1 MTQPTPGARPA
12 PGAQPASGARPVP
25 RPPAS
30 RPAPPARA
38 PRSASTARPAPP
50 TLPAHPTARD
60 DAPPR
65 PLALDSAPLPE
76 YGTGSLADL
85 LPTLAAGMGVPGTSA
100 AIPELAPADRNC
112 VFLIDGLG
120 WEQLRAHPEEAP
132 FMTSLLAASRG
143 GTGRPITAGYP
154 ATTATSLAS
163 VGTGLPPGAHGL
175 PGYTVRNPD
184 TGELMNQ
191 LRWQPWAPP
200 GPWQPYPTVFELAHR
215 AGVHAAQVSSPTFAN
230 TPLTKVALSGG
241 TFLGRLSGEERVDT
255 AAEQLAAADRAL
267 VYTYYAEVDG
277 AGHRYGLDSDT
288 WRGQLMYVD
297 RLVQRLAEQLPP
309 RSALYV
315 TADHGMIDI
324 PFDEDHRIDFDEDW
338 ELKAGVALLG
348 GEGRARHVYAVPGAA
363 DDVLTCWRE
372 VLGEQFWVAS
382 RDEAIEAGWFGPTV
396 DARVYHRI
404 GDVIAA
410 ARDDVLLIASE
421 REPRE
426 SAMVGNHG
434 SMTPAEQ
441 LVPLLE
447 VRS

>member
-1 MTQPTPGARPA
+1 MVTTDFTGGWDDVQPLDPA
-12 PGAQPASGARPVP
+12 
-25 RPPAS
+25 
-30 RPAPPARA
+30 
-38 PRSASTARPAPP
+38 T
-50 TLPAHPTARD
+50 
-60 DAPPR
+60 
-65 PLALDSAPLPE
+65 APLPE

-85 LPTLAAGMGVPGTSA
+85 LPTLVAHQEVDGFAP

-120 WEQLRAHPEEAP
+120 WEQLRAHPAEAP
-132 FMTSLLAASRG
+132 FLTSLLGSSRG
-143 GTGRPITAGYP
+143 GTGRPITAGFP

-175 PGYTVRNPD
+175 PGYTARNPD

-191 LRWQPWAPP
+191 LRWKPWTDPHA
-200 GPWQPYPTVFELAHR
+200 WQPYPTVFQRAHE
-215 AGVHAAQVSSPTFAN
+215 AGIHTAQVSSPTFEH
-230 TPLTKVALSGG
+230 TPLTKIALSGG
-241 TFLGRLSGEERVDT
+241 TFRGRLSGEDRMDL
-255 AAEQLAAADRAL
+255 AAEQLAAGDRSL

-277 AGHRYGLDSDT
+277 KGHRFGLDSDA

-315 TADHGMIDI
+315 TADHGMVDI
-324 PFDEDHRIDFDEDW
+324 PFDEDSRIDFDEDW
-338 ELKAGVALLG
+338 ELRAGVALLG
-348 GEGRARHVYAVPGAA
+348 GEGRARHVYAVPGAEA
-363 DDVLTCWRE
+363 DVLAVWRE
-372 VLGEQFWVAS
+372 VLGERFWVAG
-382 RDEAIEAGWFGPTV
+382 RDEAIAAGWFGPRV
-396 DARVYHRI
+396 DERVHGRI
-404 GDVIAA
+404 GDVVAA
-410 ARDDVLLIASE
+410 AHDDALIIAS
-421 REPRE
+421 RTEPHE

>member
-1 MTQPTPGARPA
+1 MVHTADWDAHPELLAVASAPA
-12 PGAQPASGARPVP
+12 PQ
-25 RPPAS
+25 
-30 RPAPPARA
+30 
-38 PRSASTARPAPP
+38 
-50 TLPAHPTARD
+50 
-60 DAPPR
+60 
-65 PLALDSAPLPE
+65 
-76 YGTGSLADL
+76 YGGGSLADL
-85 LPTLAAGMGVPGTSA
+85 LPTLAAGMGVPDMTA
-100 AIPELAPADRNC
+100 AITELSAADRNC

-120 WEQLRAHPEEAP
+120 WEQLRAHPDEAP
-132 FMTSLLAASRG
+132 FMTSLLAGSRG
-143 GTGRPITAGYP
+143 GSGNPITAGFP

-163 VGTGLPPGAHGL
+163 VGTGKPPGVHGL

-191 LRWQPWAPP
+191 LRWNPWTPP
-200 GPWQPYPTVFELAHR
+200 QIWQPYPTVFELAHR
-215 AGVHAAQVSSPTFAN
+215 AGVHAAQVSSPTFQN

-241 TFLGRLSGEERVDT
+241 SFLGRLAGEERVDL
-255 AAEQLAAADRAL
+255 AAEQLAAGDRSL
-267 VYTYYAEVDG
+267 VYTYYAELDG
-277 AGHRYGLDSDT
+277 AGHRYGVDSDT

-309 RSALYV
+309 RTALYV
-315 TADHGMIDI
+315 TADHGMIDV
-324 PFDEDHRIDFDEDW
+324 PFDEEHRIDFDADW
-338 ELKAGVALLG
+338 ELRAGVALLG

-363 DDVLTCWRE
+363 QDVLTCWRE

-382 RDEAIEAGWFGPTV
+382 RDEAIEAGWFGPKI
-396 DARVYHRI
+396 DERVHGRL

-410 ARDDVLLIASE
+410 ARDDVLIIASE
-421 REPRE
+421 REPKE